1 MRVEAPPDDVMV
13 VVAPSRPAHAP
24 APKHGRYARGIRGR
38 RLSRL
43 ELCCTLFLALA
54 FSGIALLAMQG
65 ATRDGEVAA
74 CTASARE
81 IGSAVAALQAEN
93 TAALP
98 TTRLGWQAALL
109 SPSEYVGGPFLG
121 AWPRSGYY
129 ALNVVGLHAGADTGD
144 GVVPA
149 SGDVVVTIR
158 TTAMSYDATR
168 HPSTACATA

>member
-13 VVAPSRPAHAP
+13 VVAPSRPAHTP
-24 APKHGRYARGIRGR
+24 SPRRGRHVRSIRGR

-54 FSGIALLAMQG
+54 FSGIALFATQG
-65 ATRDGEVAA
+65 ATHDGEVAA
-74 CTASARE
+74 CTASARAV
-81 IGSAVAALQAEN
+81 GSAVAALQAEN
-93 TAALP
+93 TSALP

-109 SPSEYVGGPFLG
+109 SPSQYVGGPFLG

-129 ALNVVGLHAGADTGD
+129 TVAVVGVGSGADTGD
-144 GVVPA
+144 GITPA

-168 HPSTACATA
+168 NPATACSTA